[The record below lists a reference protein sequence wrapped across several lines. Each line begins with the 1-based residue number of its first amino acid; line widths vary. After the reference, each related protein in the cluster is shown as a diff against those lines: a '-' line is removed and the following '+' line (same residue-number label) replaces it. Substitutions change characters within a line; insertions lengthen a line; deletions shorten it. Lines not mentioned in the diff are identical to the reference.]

1 MNKPNMVLVAVV
13 FGVLLILQGI
23 GFWLSTGF
31 EMARFTA
38 AIPAFFGIALLL
50 LGILSGLFPGAR
62 KHLMHVTI
70 LVALLGIAGG
80 IVMGLKSLRAEEIAW
95 SKVWD
100 QGILALLCLIYFGY
114 CLASFISARKNRTSA
129 E

>member
-1 MNKPNMVLVAVV
+1 MNKTNMALVAIV
-13 FGVLLILQGI
+13 FGVLMILQGLA
-23 GFWLSTGF
+23 FWLATGF
-31 EMARFTA
+31 DAARFTA
-38 AIPAFFGIALLL
+38 AIPGFFGIVLLL
-50 LGILSGLFPGAR
+50 LGILSVQLPGIR

-80 IVMGLKSLRAEEIAW
+80 ITMGVKSLGAEEIQW

-100 QGILALLCLIYFGY
+100 QGILAFLCVVYFGY
-114 CLASFISARKNRTSA
+114 CLASFIQARRSA

>member
-1 MNKPNMVLVAVV
+1 MNKPNMALVAIV
-13 FGVLLILQGI
+13 FGVLLIMQGLA
-23 GFWLSTGF
+23 FWLAAGF
-31 EMARFTA
+31 EAARFTA
-38 AIPAFFGIALLL
+38 AIPGFFGVALLL
-50 LGILSGLFPGAR
+50 LGILSALLPAIR

-80 IVMGLKSLRAEEIAW
+80 IVMVVKSLGAEEVSW

-100 QGILALLCLIYFGY
+100 QGLLAFLCVVYFGY
-114 CLASFISARKNRTSA
+114 CLASFIRARRSA

>member
-1 MNKPNMVLVAVV
+1 MALVAIV
-13 FGVLLILQGI
+13 FGVLLIMQGLA
-23 GFWLSTGF
+23 FWLAAGF
-31 EMARFTA
+31 EAARFTA
-38 AIPAFFGIALLL
+38 AIPGFFGVALLL
-50 LGILSGLFPGAR
+50 LGILSLLLPAIR

-80 IVMGLKSLRAEEIAW
+80 IVMGLKSLGAEEIQW

-100 QGILALLCLIYFGY
+100 QGILAFLCIVYFGY
-114 CLASFISARKNRTSA
+114 CLASFIQARRSA